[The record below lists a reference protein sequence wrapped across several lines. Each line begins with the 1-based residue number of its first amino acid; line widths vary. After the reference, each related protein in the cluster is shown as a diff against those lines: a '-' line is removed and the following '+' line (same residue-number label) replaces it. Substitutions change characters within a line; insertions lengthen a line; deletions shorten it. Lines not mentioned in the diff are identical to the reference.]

1 MGGYNTSAGG
11 SSSLAMGVSTKTV
24 SDPNVPGGSSCGGCV
39 AMGLMTTTIGDWTT
53 AMNSETTARGYA
65 STAMGHG
72 TQSYTFGE
80 VALGIFTELSE
91 HTEEEL
97 QNQSVI
103 PTFDERDPVLRVGIG
118 CLNPLPAGGFG
129 CKKAQRLDA
138 LRVYKSGALYLK
150 KPNGK
155 FIPDVQE
162 AIETCQLAHEQT
174 KEELRTIK
182 QDLQKTKEDHEATKQ
197 EMETIKKTL
206 AAFAAR
212 LAKLESPVSVEV

>member
-80 VALGIFTELSE
+80 VTLGLFTELSE
-91 HTEEEL
+91 HSEEEL

-103 PTFDERDPVLRVGIG
+103 PTFDEDDPVLRVGIG
-118 CLNPLPAGGFG
+118 CLNPLPAGGTV
-129 CKKAQRLDA
+129 CKKSQRLA
-138 LRVYKSGALYLK
+138 GLRVYKSGALYLK
-150 KPNGK
+150 KSNGK
-155 FIPDVQE
+155 FIPDVQA
-162 AIETCQLAHEQT
+162 AIETCQTKHEEA
-174 KEELRTIK
+174 KEEITTIK
-182 QDLQKTKEDHEATKQ
+182 QELKMVKQEHEATKQ
-197 EMETIKKTL
+197 ELETIKKTL
-206 AAFAAR
+206 AKVAAR
-212 LAKLESPVSVEV
+212 LTELESP